1 MAADGMTPR
10 YSLFGSPD
18 SANLVVR
25 LLLHELNVPFETV
38 WLDRAKREHKQA
50 DYLALNPQGLIPV
63 LVDNGQPIFET
74 AAILLH
80 LCDRHGALAPRDG
93 VERARFLQWLVYL
106 SNTPHADLRAC
117 FNADDYV
124 DGAVAE
130 AALLA
135 GMCRRFA
142 GHLRL
147 IEAELASTPQGPW
160 FLGDALSVLDLYL
173 AALCR
178 WYQLY
183 PSPSAT
189 ARIDAET
196 LPFVHRLLEALA
208 ARPAVVS
215 ACAEEHIVAPY
226 FVSPVLPDLP
236 VDQVT
241 G

>member
-1 MAADGMTPR
+1 MTGR
-10 YSLFGSPD
+10 YRLLGSPD

-25 LLLHELNVPFETV
+25 MLLHELDAPFETV

-80 LCDRHGALAPRDG
+80 LCDAHAAMAPPSG
-93 VERARFLQWLVYL
+93 VARARFLQWLVYL
-106 SNTPHADLRAC
+106 SNTLHADLRAC

-130 AALLA
+130 AALLD
-135 GMCRRFA
+135 GMRRRFT
-142 GHLRL
+142 GHLQL
-147 IEAELASTPQGPW
+147 IEAELASTPEGPW
-160 FLGDALSVLDLYL
+160 FLGDALSALDVYL

-178 WYQLY
+178 WWQLY

-189 ARIDAET
+189 AQIDAET
-196 LPFVHRLLEALA
+196 LPLVHRLLEALA
-208 ARPAVVS
+208 QRPSVVA
-215 ACAEEHIVAPY
+215 ACAEEHIVAP
-226 FVSPVLPDLP
+226 FFISPVLPDLP